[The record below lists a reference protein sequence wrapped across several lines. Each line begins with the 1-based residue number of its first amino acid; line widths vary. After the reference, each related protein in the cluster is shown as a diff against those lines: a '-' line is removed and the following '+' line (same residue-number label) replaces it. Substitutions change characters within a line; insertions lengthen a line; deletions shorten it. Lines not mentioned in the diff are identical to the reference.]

1 MYGWG
6 ISMRGSILRR
16 MLALLAVML
25 MLNTAVV
32 SAQTGGDLKGDVAT
46 EEADEDEG
54 GSGPCWT
61 RNDDDVVDPEEAGLV
76 GTGEYESP
84 QFGYVVEWSTDL
96 VPDEY
101 FETPV
106 ISFPADEQDAL
117 CLWLDDASIYGYV
130 YVIGQTASRG
140 GPEADL
146 EEWTDEDYIAEQ
158 WPDLEVEVVIG
169 DANSSSAQVTYHQ
182 VDPAEDAEYY
192 TTYASIELDDESM
205 IYITFVSDAASFEDA
220 YELVAEDVTIDGDSM
235 FTVVD
240 WEDIEAEL

>member
-1 MYGWG
+1 
-6 ISMRGSILRR
+6 MRGSILRR
-16 MLALLAVML
+16 ALALLAVML

-32 SAQTGGDLKGDVAT
+32 AAQVSGGMKGDPAAT
-46 EEADEDEG
+46 EEAEAEEATG

-61 RNDDDVVDPEEAGLV
+61 RNTDDVTDPEEAGLV
-76 GTGEYESP
+76 GNREYESP
-84 QFGYVVEWSTDL
+84 QFGYAVEWTRDW

-117 CLWLDDASIYGYV
+117 CLWLDDSSLYGYI

-140 GPEADL
+140 GPDADL

-158 WPDLEVEVVIG
+158 WPEMDVEVVIG
-169 DANSSSAQVTYHQ
+169 DANRSSAQVTYHLE
-182 VDPAEDAEYY
+182 DPADGTEYY
-192 TTYASIELDDESM
+192 TTYLSIEMDDDSM

-220 YELVAEDVTIDGDSM
+220 YQMVAEDVTLDGDAM
-235 FTVVD
+235 FTVID

>member
-84 QFGYVVEWSTDL
+84 SL
-96 VPDEY
+96 
-101 FETPV
+101 
-106 ISFPADEQDAL
+106 AM
-117 CLWLDDASIYGYV
+117 
-130 YVIGQTASRG
+130 
-140 GPEADL
+140 
-146 EEWTDEDYIAEQ
+146 
-158 WPDLEVEVVIG
+158 
-169 DANSSSAQVTYHQ
+169 SSSGRQIWFRMST
-182 VDPAEDAEYY
+182 
-192 TTYASIELDDESM
+192 LKRR
-205 IYITFVSDAASFEDA
+205 
-220 YELVAEDVTIDGDSM
+220 
-235 FTVVD
+235 
-240 WEDIEAEL
+240 

>member
-1 MYGWG
+1 M
-6 ISMRGSILRR
+6 
-16 MLALLAVML
+16 
-25 MLNTAVV
+25 
-32 SAQTGGDLKGDVAT
+32 
-46 EEADEDEG
+46 
-54 GSGPCWT
+54 
-61 RNDDDVVDPEEAGLV
+61 
-76 GTGEYESP
+76 
-84 QFGYVVEWSTDL
+84 

-169 DANSSSAQVTYHQ
+169 DANSSSAHVTYHQ

-192 TTYASIELDDESM
+192 TTYASIELEDESM